1 MTFQYISI
9 LYIYTDQLTI
19 SIYLDQTLFFI
30 TFNPCFVIFV
40 DSGMHVAFAMTGNRV
55 EKTLRKAGLRKFI
68 GEQWF
73 FPTVEDGDET
83 PVERITW
90 SGTSIE
96 DDLKG
101 CLWYQR
107 NVGAP

>member
-1 MTFQYISI
+1 MTLQYISI
-9 LYIYTDQLTI
+9 IHQLTR
-19 SIYLDQTLFFI
+19 SFYLDQILFFI

-73 FPTVEDGDET
+73 FPTVEEGGRNTRGEDHLF
-83 PVERITW
+83 
-90 SGTSIE
+90 GTSTE